1 MQLAEFAATII
12 PLIEKDD
19 QFMRF
24 ALLLTISAMAF
35 ATPAMAQTAPANGE
49 QALAQCLVLK
59 STGADR
65 QTLVRWILGSLAS
78 SSLATDMVKVDAA
91 AKEVTDRA
99 NAAVIAR
106 LMAVDCLNE
115 VRVLTKAGDNAALKS
130 AFGALG
136 KIAMQDAMQD
146 RSVSV
151 AMGAYTRY
159 MPEDV
164 MRKIQQ

>member
-1 MQLAEFAATII
+1 ML
-12 PLIEKDD
+12 KDG

-24 ALLLTISAMAF
+24 SLLLTLSAMVV
-35 ATPAMAQTAPANGE
+35 ATPAMAQTAPVNSE
-49 QALAQCLVLK
+49 DALAQCLVLK

-65 QTLVRWILGSLAS
+65 QALVRWILGSLAS
-78 SSLATDMVKVDAA
+78 SSLATDMVKVDPA
-91 AKEVTDRA
+91 AKEASDRA
-99 NAAVIAR
+99 NAAVFTR
-106 LMAVDCLNE
+106 LMSVDCLTE
-115 VRVLTKAGDNAALKS
+115 IRVLAKAGDNAGLKA

-151 AMGAYTRY
+151 AMGAFTRF

-164 MRKIQQ
+164 TRKIQQ